1 MIDLVVW
8 LKSTLSYFG
17 VDNVDVQIN
26 HVDNGPELQCRISF
40 SIAVRMG
47 HGHGRG
53 RGSGR
58 GRGGVG
64 GRNVLQI
71 SEVGIQ
77 TSQRGV
83 AIKYAVYAC
92 VTTLSRNGIT
102 LPTLSSVKIQGL
114 NHNRYHELKE
124 FNEQMAQNS
133 PMVSQRLIA

>member
-1 MIDLVVW
+1 MIDPVVW
-8 LKSTLSYFG
+8 FKSTLLYFG
-17 VDNVDVQIN
+17 VDNVDVQVN

-40 SIAVRMG
+40 SIAV
-47 HGHGRG
+47 RG

-114 NHNRYHELKE
+114 NHNRYHELQE

>member
-1 MIDLVVW
+1 MIDPVVW
-8 LKSTLSYFG
+8 FKSTLLYFG

-40 SIAVRMG
+40 SIAV
-47 HGHGRG
+47 RG

-92 VTTLSRNGIT
+92 VTMLSRNGII

>member
-1 MIDLVVW
+1 MIDPVVW
-8 LKSTLSYFG
+8 FKSTLLYFG
-17 VDNVDVQIN
+17 VDNVDVQVN

-40 SIAVRMG
+40 SIAV
-47 HGHGRG
+47 RG

>member
-1 MIDLVVW
+1 MIDPVVW
-8 LKSTLSYFG
+8 FKSTLLYFG

-71 SEVGIQ
+71 SEVGIKAP
-77 TSQRGV
+77 QRGV
-83 AIKYAVYAC
+83 AIKYVVMAC
-92 VTTLSRNGIT
+92 ATLVSRNGIT
-102 LPTLSSVKIQGL
+102 LSTLS
-114 NHNRYHELKE
+114 
-124 FNEQMAQNS
+124 
-133 PMVSQRLIA
+133 